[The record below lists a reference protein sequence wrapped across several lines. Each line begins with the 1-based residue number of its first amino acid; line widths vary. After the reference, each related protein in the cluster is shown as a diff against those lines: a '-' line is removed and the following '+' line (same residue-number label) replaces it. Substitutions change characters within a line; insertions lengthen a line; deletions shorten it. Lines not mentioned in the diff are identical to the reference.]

1 MKNDEPKDFTLNLSN
16 PDEIQIRYL
25 MKMTGTSRKEIED
38 MLQLYGVPTHSIINY
53 MKDLYNNGL
62 LK

>member
-1 MKNDEPKDFTLNLSN
+1 MKNEETKDFSVNLSN
-16 PDEIQIRYL
+16 ADEVHIRYL
-25 MKMTGTSRKEIED
+25 MKMTGISRKEIED
-38 MLQLYGVPTHSIINY
+38 MLRLYGVPTHSIINY